1 MTRSIV
7 NPLCSVI
14 TNCIEVRELVGDGL
28 KVSWLQVVH
37 QAQQSDKV
45 FRLLL
50 FGRCLHIRSSEKRL
64 KESRR
69 RIGRPFAEFG
79 FTGVSANG

>member
-14 TNCIEVRELVGDGL
+14 TNCIEVRELVGNL
-28 KVSWLQVVH
+28 FQISWLQVVH

-50 FGRCLHIRSSEKRL
+50 FGICLHVVSSEKGC
-64 KESRR
+64 KNPGTVMATC
-69 RIGRPFAEFG
+69 I
-79 FTGVSANG
+79 